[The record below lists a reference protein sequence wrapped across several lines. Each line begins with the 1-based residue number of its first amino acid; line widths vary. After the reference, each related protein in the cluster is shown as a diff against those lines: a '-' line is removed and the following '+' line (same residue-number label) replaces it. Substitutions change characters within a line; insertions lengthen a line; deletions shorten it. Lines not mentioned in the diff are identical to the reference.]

1 MRISGENG
9 HQVMTELV
17 DFMTHDAEFGT
28 SMEANLSR
36 LNYANISDYT
46 EDLRSGVCLGD
57 DITLQALASKY
68 SRLVVVYPFDGTVQ
82 PTIFFPTEVLD
93 ERYWWGGCL
102 WSLFL
107 HLFFYFLKAHQFGCS
122 QQRPL

>member
-9 HQVMTELV
+9 HQLMTELV

-28 SMEANLSR
+28 SMEANLSH
-36 LNYANISDYT
+36 LNNANISDYT

-68 SRLVVVYPFDGTVQ
+68 GRLVVVYPFDGTVQ

-93 ERYWWGGCL
+93 ERYWWGGVCGPY
-102 WSLFL
+102 FYIY
-107 HLFFYFLKAHQFGCS
+107 FFIF
-122 QQRPL
+122 